1 MSYESAVATIRK
13 AFKDVWG
20 TTTKVAYDDVPD
32 KEIPPSPAST
42 WVRLNI
48 AHVDGYQASI
58 GSPSSNKFRREG
70 LINGQIFQPQ
80 GQGSLDARKKAD
92 LIIAIFQ
99 GKQISGITFYDV
111 QAREIGNDGAGWYQI
126 NVLSKF
132 YYDVIA

>member
-1 MSYESAVATIRK
+1 MSYESAVAAIRN
-13 AFKDVWG
+13 AFKIAWG
-20 TTTKVAYDDVPD
+20 ATTKVAYDDVKFD
-32 KEIPPSPAST
+32 IPNSET
-42 WVRLNI
+42 WVRLKI

-70 LINGQIFQPQ
+70 LITAQIFQPQ
-80 GQGSLDARKKAD
+80 GNASKDARKKAD
-92 LIIAIFQ
+92 LIIPIFQ

-111 QAREIGNDGAGWYQI
+111 QAREIGNDGAGWHQI

>member
-1 MSYESAVATIRK
+1 MSYELAVKNIRK
-13 AFKDVWG
+13 AFATAWG

-32 KEIPPSPAST
+32 DTIPPSPAAT

-48 AHVDGYQASI
+48 SHVDGYQASA
-58 GSPSSNKFRREG
+58 GSPNSYRFRREG
-70 LINGQIFQPQ
+70 LINAQIFQPQ
-80 GQGSLDARKKAD
+80 GKDSIDARKKAD
-92 LIIAIFQ
+92 LIIPIFQ
-99 GKQISGITFYDV
+99 GRQISGITFFDV

>member
-1 MSYESAVATIRK
+1 MNYELAVKAIRK
-13 AFKDVWG
+13 LFADQWVNN
-20 TTTKVAYDDVPD
+20 TPVAYDDVPFT
-32 KEIPPSPAST
+32 IPETKT

-48 AHVDGYQASI
+48 SHIDGYQSSI
-58 GSPSSNKFRREG
+58 GSPLGNRFRRHG
-70 LINGQIFQPQ
+70 LINAQIFQPQ
-80 GQGSLDARKKAD
+80 GQGSIDARKKAD
-92 LIIAIFQ
+92 FIIPIFQ